1 LLTAIAVVVLNFNG
15 LRTRKTADG
24 ENQSAAKFSEA

>member
-1 LLTAIAVVVLNFNG
+1 LLTAIAAVVLNFNG
-15 LRTRKTADG
+15 LRTRKTAEG